1 MYNFDNVIKPKFIG
15 PKHSEVKQ
23 TETSEFGTN
32 KGLLQG
38 QARRTDGS
46 CSKDPN
52 SPMGV
57 REQFIEA
64 KLRVRGTEFMTFS

>member
-52 SPMGV
+52 SWVALQVKFGGGGGG
-57 REQFIEA
+57 
-64 KLRVRGTEFMTFS
+64 RGWL